1 MAPDQVTQMYI
12 QQAQELEEA
21 GKFRDAEKL
30 YITVQEP
37 DLAITMYK
45 KQRQYDHVSGG
56 RPKEEEE
63 VSPSGVRRGMA
74 QSVYG
79 CRFNA
84 RLGSD
89 MMA

>member
-1 MAPDQVTQMYI
+1 MYI

-56 RPKEEEE
+56 RPAGRT
-63 VSPSGVRRGMA
+63 VGGVCRTVTARGA
-74 QSVYG
+74 
-79 CRFNA
+79 A
-84 RLGSD
+84 
-89 MMA
+89 